1 MSYEVHFM
9 NFVSFCL
16 QFITN
21 TNNKKTREVYK
32 RYSLE
37 VLGLYPNIHQY
48 IIHRTMMEKPDFIAY
63 LRENHKRWLVNHY
76 KNEDWTF
83 FDCFTKDIIQEL
95 IQLREEYANPEIQI
109 EITLR
114 RIISFLTCH
123 LAPDTPKK
131 NFFLFLQCLSSK
143 CFHFD
148 RKGCG
153 KKWKSKKETYLL
165 DCLRDNAKNIEVQ
178 CFFFTQLVGLLTFYP
193 TLTQKIE
200 NLRENDA
207 RMFDAMSIGFK
218 LMTTLFLK
226 KNIPFDRISM
236 PIQQQICESTSSL
249 LYLISKD
256 ALIGYQILRKFQKF
270 QNIHPK
276 FRRFLIGRSYFGFI
290 LVWRLFHQDE
300 QNKIRRIPNSFVAK
314 SMMTKGFLPLISR
327 QTPQHIKRFLSI
339 N

>member
-16 QFITN
+16 QFITKN
-21 TNNKKTREVYK
+21 CIKKGQIAYK
-32 RYSLE
+32 RFSND
-37 VLGLYPNIHQY
+37 VLGVFPSIHEY
-48 IIHRTMMEKPDFIAY
+48 IINRTMMEKPDFIAY
-63 LRENHKRWLVNHY
+63 LRENHKWWLVNHY

-95 IQLREEYANPEIQI
+95 IQLRKDYANPEIQI
-109 EITLR
+109 EITLG
-114 RIISFLTCH
+114 RIISFLRCH

-165 DCLRDNAKNIEVQ
+165 DYLKENEKYIRIQ
-178 CFFFTQLVGLLTFYP
+178 SFFFANLVGLP
-193 TLTQKIE
+193 TLSQEIE

-207 RMFDAMSIGFK
+207 RMFDAMTVGFK

-226 KNIPFDRISM
+226 KNIPFDRISPPM
-236 PIQQQICESTSSL
+236 QQQICESTSSL
-249 LYLISKD
+249 MYLISRD
-256 ALIGYQILRKFQKF
+256 TLIGYQVLQKF
-270 QNIHPK
+270 YPVQNMHPK
-276 FRRFLIGRSYFGFI
+276 FRRFLVGKGTFLFF
-290 LVWRLFHQDE
+290 LVWRLFHLND
-300 QNKIRRIPNSFVAK
+300 QNNLRRIPNSFVAK
-314 SMMTKGFLPLISR
+314 LMMTKGFLPKFDHS
-327 QTPQHIKRFLSI
+327 TPHIKRFLCI
-339 N
+339 L

>member
-21 TNNKKTREVYK
+21 TNNKKTREAYK
-32 RYSLE
+32 KYSRE

-63 LRENHKRWLVNHY
+63 LRENHKWWLVNHY

-95 IQLREEYANPEIQI
+95 IQLKEEYANPEIQI
-109 EITLR
+109 EITLG

-131 NFFLFLQCLSSK
+131 IFFLFLQCLSSK

-165 DCLRDNAKNIEVQ
+165 DYLKENEKYIRIQ
-178 CFFFTQLVGLLTFYP
+178 SFFFANLVGLP
-193 TLTQKIE
+193 TLSQEIE
-200 NLRENDA
+200 NLRENDV
-207 RMFDAMSIGFK
+207 RMFDAITIGFK

-226 KNIPFDRISM
+226 KNIPFDKICL

-249 LYLISKD
+249 MYSISRD
-256 ALIGYQILRKFQKF
+256 TLIGYQVLQKF
-270 QNIHPK
+270 YLVQNMHPK
-276 FRRFLIGRSYFGFI
+276 FRRFLIGKGNFLFF
-290 LVWRLFHQDE
+290 LVWRLFNLNE
-300 QNKIRRIPNSFVAK
+300 YNKLRRIPNLVVAK
-314 SMMTKGFLPLISR
+314 LMMTKGFLQKFDKSIP
-327 QTPQHIKRFLSI
+327 HIKRFLSI
-339 N
+339 P